1 MLHTNYHHITAPIE
15 APEPPDTAAREQA
28 VELLTPVVTDEY
40 MQDIVRVD
48 EARGFFLRSEDA
60 AICAAI
66 MAGDAMR
73 VGQMTI
79 AACRRVVEIAA
90 EAEAERR
97 VDAMERE
104 DEADCYAARVAS

>member
-1 MLHTNYHHITAPIE
+1 MLHTNHHHIQAPIE
-15 APEPPDTAAREQA
+15 APEPRDEAARERA
-28 VELLTPVVTDEY
+28 VELLTEIVTDEF
-40 MQDIVRVD
+40 MQDLVRVD

-66 MAGDAMR
+66 IAGDAMR
-73 VGQMTI
+73 VGQITI
-79 AACRRVVEIAA
+79 EACRRVVEIAA

-104 DEADCYAARVAS
+104 DEANYYAARVAS